1 MPVTFRPKYSDTHS
15 DIILH
20 DSSFR
25 DSVIKRPSPFSLPS
39 QITTVKP
46 AFHYITKAPKSTNL
60 VSSTEHVD
68 STHENFS
75 SLNLTNF
82 INQHEV
88 STIHRNRIIVPT
100 TYSPP
105 KFFLKSILKKPVSH
119 TTPIVRHTDISDA
132 QFHSTADNVLR
143 RPENSQKFYKT
154 LKAVRKLINPVTLN
168 HELSA
173 TTGASYAS
181 AEQLVSD
188 INDEPTNLQ
197 DYHES
202 NFEKSSFVSI
212 EPKALDSRVSP
223 TTVRFSSIKP
233 VTMKMK
239 TTTTSTPST
248 SLKTTTTVKIP
259 PSTFSTHI
267 TRKYFNDDYVSERL
281 RSRFENEK
289 MKHYVEQDQSNFTA
303 PVKKRFRTTVEI
315 PPALELL
322 DSDDKQKPEP
332 DQPPVYKP
340 KPFPKPIMSTATK
353 TDIPQNTSLPTRASR
368 INAAIK
374 TLIANGGTR
383 RPNSKCNENQSPNT
397 KCNSDP
403 KQRYLFLI

>member
-1 MPVTFRPKYSDTHS
+1 MPVTFRPKYPETQS
-15 DIILH
+15 DITLH

-25 DSVIKRPSPFSLPS
+25 DSVIKKPSPFSLPS

-46 AFHYITKAPKSTNL
+46 AFHYITKAPKSTNV

-68 STHENFS
+68 STDENFS

-88 STIHRNRIIVPT
+88 RTVHRNRIIVPT

-119 TTPIVRHTDISDA
+119 TTPIVRPTDKSDA
-132 QFHSTADNVLR
+132 QTFFTADNVLH
-143 RPENSQKFYKT
+143 RPDNSQKFYKT

-168 HELSA
+168 HELSP

-181 AEQLVSD
+181 AEQLASNVNEEIKSM
-188 INDEPTNLQ
+188 Q
-197 DYHES
+197 DDT
-202 NFEKSSFVSI
+202 NFENSSSVSV
-212 EPKALDSRVSP
+212 EPKAIDSKVSP
-223 TTVRFSSIKP
+223 TTVRFSSFKP
-233 VTMKMK
+233 VTVKMK
-239 TTTTSTPST
+239 TTTTSTSSS
-248 SLKTTTTVKIP
+248 SLKTITTVKIP
-259 PSTFSTHI
+259 SSTLSTPI
-267 TRKYFNDDYVSERL
+267 TTRKHFNDEYVSERL

-289 MKHYVEQDQSNFTA
+289 LRNYVEPDQSNFTA
-303 PVKKRFRTTVEI
+303 PIKKRFRTTVEI
-315 PPALELL
+315 PPAHELL

-340 KPFPKPIMSTATK
+340 KPFPKPILSTATK
-353 TDIPQNTSLPTRASR
+353 TDVPQNTSLPTRASR
-368 INAAIK
+368 VNAAIK
-374 TLIANGGTR
+374 TLIANGGAR
-383 RPNSKCNENQSPNT
+383 RPNTKCNENQSPNS